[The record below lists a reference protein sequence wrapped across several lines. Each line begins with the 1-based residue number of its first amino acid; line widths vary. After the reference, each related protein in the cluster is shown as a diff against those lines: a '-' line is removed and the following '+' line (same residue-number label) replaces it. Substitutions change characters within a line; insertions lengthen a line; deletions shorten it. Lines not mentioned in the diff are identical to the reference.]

1 MKGVSC
7 GKLSID
13 RSKAPK
19 GVATFHLVSTFG
31 NFQFP
36 LEGEFAGRIV
46 AQSLAGIGKKSSKG
60 RNNRVAV
67 ANATG
72 AKVTKEDFPLGESDQ
87 TDSVASTT
95 SYSVKFISHSQAP
108 AQALQPTPEC

>member
-46 AQSLAGIGKKSSKG
+46 AQSLMPQEQKSQRKISLLVNQTRQTVLLVQLLIPLSSSHTPKHQHKHFSQPLNAR
-60 RNNRVAV
+60 RNTADPRQ
-67 ANATG
+67 
-72 AKVTKEDFPLGESDQ
+72 DL
-87 TDSVASTT
+87 
-95 SYSVKFISHSQAP
+95 
-108 AQALQPTPEC
+108 L